1 MSLLHKKWSFPNLFT
16 FTKDIFNG
24 KLHSFVQWLLFAEV
38 CIHTCNLFV
47 NKAPCCSIIKMKTIF
62 AFILSLAFTYPDRW
76 FDSFCSYVPFLY
88 LLKRFQGYGNKT
100 KDQLEKSGWKNLHE
114 FQYLRCSM
122 SSTKYFILKIKVLN
136 PPEETVVLG
145 SRFSDVEAP
154 QSDFFYELYMPSTF
168 FLEISKVFKSL
179 KFLNIWLLIS

>member
-1 MSLLHKKWSFPNLFT
+1 
-16 FTKDIFNG
+16 
-24 KLHSFVQWLLFAEV
+24 
-38 CIHTCNLFV
+38 
-47 NKAPCCSIIKMKTIF
+47 
-62 AFILSLAFTYPDRW
+62 
-76 FDSFCSYVPFLY
+76 
-88 LLKRFQGYGNKT
+88 
-100 KDQLEKSGWKNLHE
+100 
-114 FQYLRCSM
+114 M